1 MNRRFSIVKEIDMTK
16 LHNEIYNYIKD
27 TGKENPV
34 LFMNEDT
41 IMEISNEIDPPYRY
55 NPFTFEGIAVA
66 YCGFKIYPDNG
77 LKFGDVEIGE

>member
-41 IMEISNEIDPPYRY
+41 IMEISNEVDPLCKY
-55 NPFTFEGIAVA
+55 NLFMPEGIIAA
-66 YCGFKIYPDNG
+66 YCGFKIYSDDG
-77 LKFGDVEIGE
+77 LKFGEVEIGE